1 MERTFLMIFMSAFL
15 FFMAQPAFSFDLNG
29 WWSRENK
36 VPNTPELMKITKERF
51 SGIKYSVISSSSDET
66 KISIDNGGPTIIK
79 RMSDDKIS
87 VTTVNKNVLIYKC
100 VSRDTNISQ
109 EEAERLTKQH

>member
-1 MERTFLMIFMSAFL
+1 MRRIFSIIFMSVFF
-15 FFMAQPAFSFDLNG
+15 FFMAQPAFSFDLTG

-36 VPNTPELMKITKERF
+36 APNTPELMKITKDRF
-51 SGIKYSVISSSSDET
+51 SGIKYSIISSSFDEI

-87 VTTVNKNVLIYKC
+87 ITTVNKTFLIYKC
-100 VSRDTNISQ
+100 VSRDTNIPR
-109 EEAERLTKQH
+109 EDAERLAKQP